1 MIWIL
6 TYAIMLH
13 HQGSGKANYYKRDA
27 VDTFY
32 GSLSYSGLEK
42 ERIFMVA
49 QGINPLAE
57 GPEEWIPDPAQ
68 CT

>member
-6 TYAIMLH
+6 TYAIMPH
-13 HQGSGKANYYKRDA
+13 HQGSDKADYRRDV

-32 GSLSYSGLEK
+32 GGLSYSGLEK
-42 ERIFMVA
+42 ERIFMVVH
-49 QGINPLAE
+49 GINSLAE